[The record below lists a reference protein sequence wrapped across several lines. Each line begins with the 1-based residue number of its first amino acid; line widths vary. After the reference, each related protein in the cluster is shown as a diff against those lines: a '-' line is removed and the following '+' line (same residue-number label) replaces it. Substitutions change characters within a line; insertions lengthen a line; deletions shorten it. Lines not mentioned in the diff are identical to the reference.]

1 MSTGVEPLAA
11 MQVVWDYEHE
21 QTIEQTTEIR
31 RLIEDVSRYFFR

>member
-21 QTIEQTTEIR
+21 QTIEQTADVR
-31 RLIEDVSRYFFR
+31 RIIEEVSR